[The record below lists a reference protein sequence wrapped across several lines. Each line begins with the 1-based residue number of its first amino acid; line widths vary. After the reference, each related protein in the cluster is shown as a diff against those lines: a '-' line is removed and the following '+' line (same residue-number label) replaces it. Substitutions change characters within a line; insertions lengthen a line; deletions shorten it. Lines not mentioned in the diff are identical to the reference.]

1 MKRITLLFVLLL
13 AVSGSGCIQHVMDQ
27 GNVLKPDL
35 IVQIKEG
42 DTRFKVESLIGTPVL
57 EDVLNPNRSM
67 YIEDYDNPDTGEAYR
82 RSVEIIYD
90 EANTVTRITITGFRD
105 EPQE

>member
-1 MKRITLLFVLLL
+1 MKRITLIFGLLL
-13 AVSGSGCIQHVMDQ
+13 AVPVAGCMQHVMHQ
-27 GNVLKPDL
+27 GNVLKPEL

-42 DTRFKVESLIGTPVL
+42 DTRFRVESLIGTPVL
-57 EDVLNPNRSM
+57 DDVLNPNRAT

-90 EANTVTRITITGFRD
+90 DANTVTRITTSGFK
-105 EPQE
+105 QESQE